1 LSFDKVLPYLNLS
14 CIDLIFTIVQG
25 MYRGMKIFF
34 SVGEP
39 SGDLHGANLIR
50 KLLERNPDIDPV
62 GYGGPR
68 MATAGCRLHED
79 LTQLAVMGIVQVLG
93 HLLSFWK
100 LASRADRY
108 FQHHRPDAVVLID
121 YPGFNWWIARRAK
134 AHGIP
139 VFYYGTPQIW
149 AWAPWRV
156 NKMRKLVDHVLC
168 KLPFEE
174 EWFRNRGCNAT
185 FVGHPY
191 FDQLQNESLDNAFI
205 DKIKNG
211 GGPLIAI
218 LPGSRTQ
225 EVKHNLKWFL
235 KAARIVHDEV
245 PTARFAVASFKS
257 LHAEWAQTLI
267 NQSGLSIK
275 TFVGRTPELIAASHC
290 TMACSGS
297 VSLELLYHQKPT
309 VILYWVPTW
318 FYALI
323 KSIAPLLQF
332 RVKYMT
338 LVNMLA
344 DEPFAKRLRLFDSDW
359 SEWAGIP
366 FPEFVTSRDKSP
378 QIARHLI
385 RWLKHPEEWER
396 CRKQLQSIREEVAH
410 GGASDLAAEYILEKL
425 EGNLPPQPR
434 PHFLDR
440 ENTMAVLDP
449 VLAK

>member
-1 LSFDKVLPYLNLS
+1 
-14 CIDLIFTIVQG
+14 
-25 MYRGMKIFF
+25 
-34 SVGEP
+34 
-39 SGDLHGANLIR
+39 
-50 KLLERNPDIDPV
+50 
-62 GYGGPR
+62 
-68 MATAGCRLHED
+68 
-79 LTQLAVMGIVQVLG
+79 
-93 HLLSFWK
+93 
-100 LASRADRY
+100 
-108 FQHHRPDAVVLID
+108 
-121 YPGFNWWIARRAK
+121 
-134 AHGIP
+134 
-139 VFYYGTPQIW
+139 
-149 AWAPWRV
+149 
-156 NKMRKLVDHVLC
+156 
-168 KLPFEE
+168 
-174 EWFRNRGCNAT
+174 
-185 FVGHPY
+185 
-191 FDQLQNESLDNAFI
+191 
-205 DKIKNG
+205 
-211 GGPLIAI
+211 
-218 LPGSRTQ
+218 
-225 EVKHNLKWFL
+225 
-235 KAARIVHDEV
+235 
-245 PTARFAVASFKS
+245 
-257 LHAEWAQTLI
+257 
-267 NQSGLSIK
+267 
-275 TFVGRTPELIAASHC
+275 
-290 TMACSGS
+290 MACSGS

-359 SEWAGIP
+359 SEWAEIP

-425 EGNLPPQPR
+425 EENLPPQPR